1 MKKKIIKV
9 SLLFFCVISI
19 FNSMTFTVHA
29 YDNKSICCLNAEESK
44 EKLYE
49 DLLSALLFQ
58 HIDYAIENYYG
69 KPKQFTNPKILE
81 IKRLEKDS
89 YYFEATIQV
98 ETFDGLKKSNPST
111 DVITIRN
118 DDGDIEVT
126 KFEHKDTVIKS

>member
-1 MKKKIIKV
+1 MKKKITKV
-9 SLLFFCVISI
+9 FLLFFCIISI
-19 FNSMTFTVHA
+19 FNSIVFTVHA
-29 YDNKSICCLNAEESK
+29 YDNKSICYLNAEESK

-58 HIDYAIENYYG
+58 HIDYAIESYYG
-69 KPKQFTNPKILE
+69 KPKQFSNPKILE

-98 ETFDGLKKSNPST
+98 ETFDKLKKSDRFT

-118 DDGDIEVT
+118 DDGDVEVT
-126 KFEHKDTVIKS
+126 KFEHKDTAIKS

>member
-9 SLLFFCVISI
+9 FLLFFSLIII
-19 FNSMTFTVHA
+19 FNGMTFPVHA
-29 YDNKSICCLNAEESK
+29 LENKSICYLNAEESK

-58 HIDYAIENYYG
+58 HIDYAIESYYG
-69 KPKQFTNPKILE
+69 KSKQFSNPKILE

-98 ETFDGLKKSNPST
+98 ETFDESKKSNSAT